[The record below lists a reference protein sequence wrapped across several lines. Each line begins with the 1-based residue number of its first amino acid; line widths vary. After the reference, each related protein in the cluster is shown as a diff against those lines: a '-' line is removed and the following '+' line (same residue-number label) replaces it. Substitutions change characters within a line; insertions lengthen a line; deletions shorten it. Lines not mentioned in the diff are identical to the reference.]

1 MLPHLTSPFISRAT
15 TRRNLIFEGNKLMSH
30 NVFSLMNFHVL
41 LACFGAP
48 LQRTYLRLCFA
59 MNNAHQH
66 CLLSL
71 ASVHNW

>member
-66 CLLSL
+66 RLLSL
-71 ASVHNW
+71 ARVHNW